1 MAVDLKGMLRS
12 GRGPLLA
19 AALGLAAMG
28 AGGGWGAS
36 PAVAAAQERLGPRE
50 IVRRCDFKYAGEDQR
65 SELTIILRDKD
76 GNEKKNVYRRLW
88 KDYKGRDGVAE
99 KMLLVTTYPPDA
111 RGTGFMRWAY
121 TAETDKSA
129 DQWIYLPVLKKIRR
143 VSIRDP
149 GDSFLGSDLTYYDI
163 SAHDIDEFDYR
174 LVGARRKGALQVL
187 IVEARPKDRRKAL
200 YSRIVS
206 WYGLVRGDW
215 RNCSKFRVDYYDRKG
230 EPLKQQLI
238 KWQRVN
244 GAWIWD
250 EVAVRNV
257 QTAHSSV
264 FRMREVEVNVGL
276 KDELF
281 TERTLRLGLR

>member
-1 MAVDLKGMLRS
+1 MRALGISALGILLGALMAVL
-12 GRGPLLA
+12 
-19 AALGLAAMG
+19 
-28 AGGGWGAS
+28 
-36 PAVAAAQERLGPRE
+36 PAPAAQAAPEGGQPPAAQQGARKGISARDV
-50 IVRRCDFKYAGEDQR
+50 VRRCDFKYAGEDQR

-76 GNEKKNVYRRLW
+76 GNEKKNVYRRMW
-88 KDYKGRDGVAE
+88 KDYKGKDGVAE

-121 TAETDKSA
+121 TAASDKSA

-163 SAHDIDEFDYR
+163 SAHDLDEFDYR
-174 LVGARRKGALQVL
+174 LVGARRKGPLQIL

-238 KWQRVN
+238 KWQRVK

-257 QTAHSSV
+257 QTAHSSI
-264 FRMREVEVNVGL
+264 FRMRKVEVNVGL
-276 KDELF
+276 KDGLF